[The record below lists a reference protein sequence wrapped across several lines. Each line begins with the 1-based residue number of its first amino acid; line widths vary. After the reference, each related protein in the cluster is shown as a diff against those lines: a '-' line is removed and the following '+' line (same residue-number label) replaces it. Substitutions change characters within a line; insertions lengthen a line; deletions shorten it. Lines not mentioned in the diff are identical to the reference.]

1 MIVNHT
7 LLLETCSVSSSCAK
21 LLRKLMAYIYES
33 EQVFSSNSSLK
44 SISVTVGGVLCGGPL
59 MMSLL
64 VSTRFCGPFRDEA
77 TLNVSLLIASI
88 LWHTT

>member
-1 MIVNHT
+1 M
-7 LLLETCSVSSSCAK
+7 SSSCAK

-44 SISVTVGGVLCGGPL
+44 PISVTVGGVLCGGPL

-64 VSTRFCGPFRDEA
+64 VLDSVAFLEMKR
-77 TLNVSLLIASI
+77 LSMLAS
-88 LWHTT
+88 